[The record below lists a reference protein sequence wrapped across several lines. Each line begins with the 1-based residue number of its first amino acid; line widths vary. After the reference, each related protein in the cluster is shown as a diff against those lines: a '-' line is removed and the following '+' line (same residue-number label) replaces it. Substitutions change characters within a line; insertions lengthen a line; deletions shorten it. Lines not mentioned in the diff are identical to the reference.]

1 MDNCI
6 ICKQGI
12 CFIKFSS
19 PNKIMICGSL
29 MNAIYFEMPPKR
41 ITLDIQKYKDNIIL
55 LDNIFLEE
63 CEMTLDILSRNS
75 CCLRIYEKNIRGT
88 QDYFVGF
95 KINESTLLEM
105 FKFL

>member
-1 MDNCI
+1 
-6 ICKQGI
+6 
-12 CFIKFSS
+12 
-19 PNKIMICGSL
+19 
-29 MNAIYFEMPPKR
+29 
-41 ITLDIQKYKDNIIL
+41 
-55 LDNIFLEE
+55 
-63 CEMTLDILSRNS
+63 S